1 MKHIINYVK
10 NRIER
15 NKNFICVITGPTGSG
30 KSYSALSLGN
40 AIAQELHTPFNTVGN
55 VSFEAIE
62 MVKKTEL
69 PQNGAPGTV
78 FILEEVGAV
87 GSGGSAFEWQ
97 AKVNRYFGT
106 FMQTNRHKNQVLIYT
121 CPDLSNLMA
130 SARKLIHMQIE
141 TKSINPASKQCRVK
155 PYLCQVNQRTGKI
168 YYKMIRVRVE
178 KGKTKIPFQ
187 DIPMP
192 PLEMVAEYEKM
203 KENFTAQ
210 KRKDFIGLSEP
221 KKLPL
226 MIQTK
231 EMLVLRTDILRK
243 EGLTQAEIGKKLGL
257 HSRTIRG
264 YCALLKKRTK
274 MAEIRHKHV
283 NFLGDLGRV
292 SKTAA
297 I

>member
-178 KGKTKIPFQ
+178 KGKTKVPFQ

-221 KKLPL
+221 KKRKDIAL
-226 MIQTK
+226 TV
-231 EMLVLRTDILRK
+231 EMLNLGILNLRN
-243 EGLTQAEIGKKLGL
+243 EGLSYQKIADKLNV
-257 HSRTIRG
+257 HVNTVI
-264 YCALLKKRTK
+264 YHINKLKKTK
-274 MAEIRHKHV
+274 NITQKRRLKV
-283 NFLGDLGRV
+283 NFLDKLLQTRQ
-292 SKTAA
+292 TAS